1 MVLVDSWSGRG
12 KHTICSLP
20 IHTHTHTVGAEQ
32 CSISRGVLKSC
43 VFLPAARVI
52 GDLLE
57 SSRLAR
63 SFHFG
68 DKDRPTVSRRFMRRM
83 CGVASTTIA
92 EHVTNLLIDRTCVR
106 YAGFCVLVWGELMF
120 GKRGGRNEIMT
131 WRPYFPRVFSPNV
144 GFQAMSL
151 LQFLAV
157 SCICQFCH
165 EEVAVSL
172 HLFSTGASWPVMNHT
187 LFEPFTMSVS

>member
-1 MVLVDSWSGRG
+1 MGGTSTLCAV
-12 KHTICSLP
+12 CQ
-20 IHTHTHTVGAEQ
+20 HTHT
-32 CSISRGVLKSC
+32 
-43 VFLPAARVI
+43 
-52 GDLLE
+52 LLE
-57 SSRLAR
+57 LNSVRYHVASCKMFSCPPPVLSVICWSLRDSREALTLATR
-63 SFHFG
+63 TAQQCRDVSC
-68 DKDRPTVSRRFMRRM
+68 DR

-92 EHVTNLLIDRTCVR
+92 EHGTNLLTDRTCVR

-131 WRPYFPRVFSPNV
+131 WRPYFPRAFSPNV
-144 GFQAMSL
+144 GFPAMSL

>member
-1 MVLVDSWSGRG
+1 MVLVDSWSGRD

-20 IHTHTHTVGAEQ
+20 IHTHTVGAQQ

-43 VFLPAARVI
+43 VFLPAARVV

-57 SSRLAR
+57 SSRFTR
-63 SFHFG
+63 SLDLG

-106 YAGFCVLVWGELMF
+106 YAGFCVLLWGELMF

-131 WRPYFPRVFSPNV
+131 WRPYFPRVFSRNV
-144 GFQAMSL
+144 GFQDESSS
-151 LQFLAV
+151 V
-157 SCICQFCH
+157 PC
-165 EEVAVSL
+165 VVL
-172 HLFSTGASWPVMNHT
+172 HLPISPRRGGSEFAFVFHRC
-187 LFEPFTMSVS
+187 VSPL

>member
-106 YAGFCVLVWGELMF
+106 YAGFL
-120 GKRGGRNEIMT
+120 R
-131 WRPYFPRVFSPNV
+131 
-144 GFQAMSL
+144 ASL
-151 LQFLAV
+151 
-157 SCICQFCH
+157 
-165 EEVAVSL
+165 
-172 HLFSTGASWPVMNHT
+172 G
-187 LFEPFTMSVS
+187 